1 MNDKVNILGVKVDKV
16 NVDEAV
22 DRVFGML
29 DEGRPHSV
37 FTPNSEIILNAYKDP
52 SLPITKAILPE

>member
-1 MNDKVNILGVKVDKV
+1 MLNKPYWAVNGRNKMNDKVNILGVKVDKV

-29 DEGRPHSV
+29 DEC
-37 FTPNSEIILNAYKDP
+37 
-52 SLPITKAILPE
+52 